1 MKTTV
6 TIQNLKC
13 DGCKNTIQVRL
24 SKIKGISN
32 VDINVPKSTVSFDY
46 LTHNVME
53 GLRAELS
60 DMGYPITG
68 DPNTIISKTKSYVSC
83 AIGKISSKKENPD
96 KP

>member
-1 MKTTV
+1 MRTTV

-13 DGCKNTIQVRL
+13 DGCKNTLQIRL

-32 VDINVPKSTVSFDY
+32 VEICVAKSSLSFDY
-46 LTHNVME
+46 RTHNAME

-68 DPNTIISKTKSYVSC
+68 DPNT
-83 AIGKISSKKENPD
+83 
-96 KP
+96 

>member
-1 MKTTV
+1 MRTTV

-13 DGCKNTIQVRL
+13 DGCKNTLQIRL

-32 VDINVPKSTVSFDY
+32 VNINVPKSTVSFNY
-46 LTHNVME
+46 MTHNVME

-68 DPNTIISKTKSYVSC
+68 DPNTIVSKAKSYVSC
-83 AIGKISSKKENPD
+83 AIGKMSPKKE